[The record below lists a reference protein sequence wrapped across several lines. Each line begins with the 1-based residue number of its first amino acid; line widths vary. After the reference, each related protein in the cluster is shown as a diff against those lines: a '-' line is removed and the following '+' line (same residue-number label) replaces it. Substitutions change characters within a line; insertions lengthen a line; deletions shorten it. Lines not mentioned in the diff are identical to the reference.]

1 MNIVKQSVHFLW
13 TAMLCIAC
21 TQSTGSK
28 QDPQS
33 VNDEQELQRIY
44 EEVKTPYKYGVV
56 VRPDA
61 NSEMVDSPTVFRQG
75 NRWLMSYIQYDGR
88 GYETWLA
95 ESDDLLAWKTLGKVL
110 SFAEEGWDKDQRG
123 GYPAL
128 QDYEWGGSYALNP
141 HEGQYWMSYLGSA
154 TPGYEGLPISIG
166 LACTSGDPSVAHEW
180 DTYDS
185 PILAYDDAEAKAWES
200 RSPYKST
207 IYQADFQGHPFVL
220 FYNAAEQV
228 GEKDVREKIGIA
240 YSDDMRHW
248 TRYAGNPVMAHD
260 TKGTITGDAQL
271 MRMGDWWVMFFYSAF
286 DPAYPYTTYDSF
298 AISRDLVNWKEWKGE
313 RLIYPSESYDALYA
327 HKPFVMKHDGI
338 VYHYYCAVD
347 KNGYRTIALATSR
360 EIKH

>member
-1 MNIVKQSVHFLW
+1 MKHFLL
-13 TAMLCIAC
+13 AAILFMAC
-21 TQSTGSK
+21 TQPSSSEK
-28 QDPQS
+28 EPQP
-33 VNDEQELQRIY
+33 VDDLQELQRVY

-56 VRPDA
+56 VRPDE

-75 NRWLMSYIQYDGR
+75 DRWLMSYVQYDGR

-95 ESDDLLAWKTLGKVL
+95 ESNDLLEWHTLGKIL
-110 SFAEEGWDKDQRG
+110 SFADEGWDKDQRG

-128 QDYEWGGSYALNP
+128 QDYSWEGSYKLYT
-141 HEGQYWMSYLGSA
+141 HENQYWLSYLGSA

-166 LACTSGDPSVAHEW
+166 IASTSDDPSVAHEW
-180 DTYDS
+180 KTYDG
-185 PILAYDDAEAKAWES
+185 PILSYDDPDVKAWES

-207 IYQADFQGHPFVL
+207 IYRADFQGHPFVL
-220 FYNAAEQV
+220 FYNAAQQV

-248 TRYAGNPVMAHD
+248 TRYAGNPIMAHD

-271 MRMGDWWVMFFYSAF
+271 TRMGAWWVMFFYSAF

-313 RLIYPSESYDALYA
+313 RLIYPSEPYDALYA
-327 HKPFVMKHDGI
+327 HKPFVMKYDGI

-347 KNGYRTIALATSR
+347 KDGYRTIALATSR